1 MSICPIL
8 SAGGLR
14 GDHNGR
20 RVVGPKLGPE
30 LGPKQLSHRS
40 KSPSQEICQLVGFSI
55 LVFFFDRSWASLGQR
70 NRCYLGRHLL
80 VNGAMLE
87 AFWGE
92 ILASFYG

>member
-1 MSICPIL
+1 MSRWPIL

-20 RVVGPKLGPE
+20 RVVGPKLGT
-30 LGPKQLSHRS
+30 KQFSHRS

-55 LVFFFDRSWASLGQR
+55 LAFFFDRSWASLGQR

-87 AFWGE
+87 AFWE
-92 ILASFYG
+92 AILASFYG